1 MRANRKTIAAIAM
14 TLAIPAEGLRQ
25 YAYYDPPGVLTVCY
39 GTTGKDVVK
48 GKTYSLEEC
57 RAFLERDMLEAI
69 TIVERC
75 HPGLPDKV
83 LAAFSDAVYNIGP
96 NVACNSTANKYLK
109 SGDYVAACNELPKW
123 NKARVAGQMVALPGL
138 TKRREAERQL
148 CLEGASWTPNAAQ
161 QNFVVPTALS
171 PTPGWIAVVADS
183 TRNA

>member
-39 GTTGKDVVK
+39 GTTGKDVIK
-48 GKTYSLEEC
+48 GKKYSLEEC
-57 RAFLERDMLEAI
+57 RAFLERDMLEAV

-109 SGDYVAACNELPKW
+109 AGDYVAACNELPKW

-148 CLEGASWTPNAAQ
+148 CLEGASWTPNAAGQ
-161 QNFVVPTALS
+161 DFAPA
-171 PTPGWIAVVADS
+171 IAPLPSLGTVAAS
-183 TRNA
+183 AAGRNA

>member
-39 GTTGKDVVK
+39 GTTGKDVIK
-48 GKTYSLEEC
+48 GKKYSLEEC
-57 RAFLERDMLEAI
+57 RSFLERDMLEAV

-109 SGDYVAACNELPKW
+109 AGDYVAACNELPKW
-123 NKARVAGQMVALPGL
+123 NKARVAGQMVTLPGL
-138 TKRREAERQL
+138 TKRREAERRL
-148 CLEGASWTPNAAQ
+148 CLEGASWTPNAAGQ
-161 QNFVVPTALS
+161 DSALPTAPLRS
-171 PTPGWIAVVADS
+171 LGTIATAVVF
-183 TRNA
+183 TGNA

>member
-1 MRANRKTIAAIAM
+1 MKPDRKTIAAIAM
-14 TLAIPAEGLRQ
+14 ALAIPAEGLRQ
-25 YAYYDPPGVLTVCY
+25 VAYRDPVGIMTVCY

-69 TIVERC
+69 TIVELC

-96 NVACNSTANKYLK
+96 NVACNSTANKHLK
-109 SGDYVAACNELPKW
+109 AGDYVAACNELPKW
-123 NKARVAGQMVALPGL
+123 NKARMAGQMVALPGL
-138 TKRREAERQL
+138 TKRREAERRL
-148 CLEGASWTPNAAQ
+148 CLEGASWTPNDAQ
-161 QNFVVPTALS
+161 QNFVAPTALS
-171 PTPGWIAVVADS
+171 PTPGGIAVVADF

>member
-1 MRANRKTIAAIAM
+1 MRPDRKTVAALVMA
-14 TLAIPAEGLRQ
+14 LAIPAEGLRQ

-39 GTTGKDVVK
+39 GTTGKDVIE
-48 GKTYSLEEC
+48 GKKYSLEEC

-109 SGDYVAACNELPKW
+109 AGDYVAACNELPRW

-138 TKRREAERQL
+138 TKRRSAEQKL
-148 CLEGASWTPNAAQ
+148 CLEGVEWTPNA
-161 QNFVVPTALS
+161 V
-171 PTPGWIAVVADS
+171 TPDSGAPIAPFPMPGSIAARAAGKAV
-183 TRNA
+183 